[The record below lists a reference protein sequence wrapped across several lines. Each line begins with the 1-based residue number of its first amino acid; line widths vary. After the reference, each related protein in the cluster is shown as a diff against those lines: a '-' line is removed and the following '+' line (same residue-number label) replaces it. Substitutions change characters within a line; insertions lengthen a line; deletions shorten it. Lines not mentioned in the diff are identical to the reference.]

1 MTTVTKGLTMF
12 DSTNTPA
19 FGAGC
24 SQIITIGHGCSIKE
38 AAAKMLSHNVGCL
51 IVLDDH
57 GQFVGLITERDVSR
71 HVAVHPQSG
80 RDISVRQIMTQ
91 SVVSC
96 SPGIAPSEATRIMM
110 NHRIRHLPLVE
121 NGAVVGILSARD
133 IMSQR
138 LQEDRA
144 AAQEVAMLSKCL
156 KSIELTEAAEIV
168 AVEVPKLFGA
178 ANSILCLY
186 PGGDREREPELI
198 SSNRCPCV
206 GARLPGVPNVETST
220 ESEIS
225 DLNDKRGH
233 STFSP
238 AQHAAKSEN
247 AEKVECP
254 LFSQSYFDAT
264 IPAECAR
271 CGGKGPRVMLPL
283 DIAGLPEFSSGRAK
297 RLAGFLCMCGLP
309 ASSLA
314 NRELIEYKAKLTREI
329 LVAHLTN
336 ATRYQQARLTSMT
349 DALTGVGSRK
359 LLEEKLHE
367 EHDRAVR
374 YKRPFSIGI
383 IDLDHFK
390 MVNDTL
396 GHALGDEAIRR
407 LAEYVRQEKR
417 GPDVLARYG
426 GDEFVLLLP
435 ETTAQEAEALLE
447 RLRMRVCEIRF
458 EAEQKVRDAQN
469 ASTPSAMHLSIS
481 CGVAE
486 SLLDPAEVSADV
498 MRRADIA
505 LYEAKNAGRN
515 CVKVWGPEMSRL
527 ATAGD
532 IEIDRIK
539 KLQRRIMGLSEK
551 AEKLFMESIWSLVQA
566 LEAKDT
572 YARKHSENV
581 TAYAV
586 GIARTMELGP
596 KYVDLIRRSAMI
608 HDIGKIGIPDAV
620 LFKTDP
626 LTAQERRVIEQHP
639 LIAVKILE
647 KMSFLES
654 ETAIIRHHHEK
665 WNGQGYPDGL
675 ARTAIPLGARVI
687 AAADVFDALTS
698 SRAYHDSRSVQ
709 AALALLKDSCGYE
722 FDPAVVVAMIAWVE
736 SISRET
742 GISLET
748 LTTEDLL
755 AVGAPVTEHEPAA
768 CEGVNSPA
776 QTQRPAH
783 HPVHACL

>member
-1 MTTVTKGLTMF
+1 MKGLTMS

-19 FGAGC
+19 LGAGC

-138 LQEDRA
+138 LEEDRA

-178 ANSILCLY
+178 ANSVLCLY

-225 DLNDKRGH
+225 DLKSQISDGNESH
-233 STFSP
+233 FN
-238 AQHAAKSEN
+238 AA
-247 AEKVECP
+247 
-254 LFSQSYFDAT
+254 

-283 DIAGLPEFSSGRAK
+283 DITGLPEFSSGREK
-297 RLAGFLCMCGLP
+297 RLAGFLCMCGLLP
-309 ASSLA
+309 ASLA

-626 LTAQERRVIEQHP
+626 LIAQERRVIEQHP

-742 GISLET
+742 GVSLET
-748 LTTEDLL
+748 LATEDLL

-776 QTQRPAH
+776 QTQKPANP
-783 HPVHACL
+783 PVYACL

>member
-1 MTTVTKGLTMF
+1 MEDPTRMTTVTKGLTML

-51 IVLDDH
+51 IVFDDH
-57 GQFVGLITERDVSR
+57 DHFVGLVTERDISR
-71 HVAVHPQSG
+71 HIAIQPESG
-80 RDISVRQIMTQ
+80 QDLSVRRIMTQ

-133 IMSQR
+133 IMSQQ

-156 KSIELTEAAEIV
+156 KSIDLSEAAEIV

-178 ANSILCLY
+178 ANSVLCLY
-186 PGGDREREPELI
+186 PGGDRDREPELI

-206 GARLPGVPNVETST
+206 GARLPGIPNVETAPGP
-220 ESEIS
+220 EIS
-225 DLNDKRGH
+225 EGCESHL
-233 STFSP
+233 
-238 AQHAAKSEN
+238 
-247 AEKVECP
+247 
-254 LFSQSYFDAT
+254 DAT
-264 IPAECAR
+264 VPPECAR

-283 DIAGLPEFSSGRAK
+283 DITGLPEFSSGREK

-329 LVAHLTN
+329 LIAHLSN
-336 ATRYQQARLTSMT
+336 ATRYQQARLTSLT

-359 LLEEKLHE
+359 LLEDKLHE

-374 YKRPFSIGI
+374 YKRPFSVGI

-447 RLRMRVCEIRF
+447 RLRLRVCEIRF
-458 EAEQKVRDAQN
+458 EVDRKVRDAQDP
-469 ASTPSAMHLSIS
+469 AAPSAMHLSIS

-532 IEIDRIK
+532 LEIDRIK

-566 LEAKDT
+566 LEAKDN

-581 TAYAV
+581 TTYAV

-626 LTAQERRVIEQHP
+626 LTVQERRVIEQHP

-654 ETAIIRHHHEK
+654 EVAIIRHHHEK

-709 AALALLKDSCGYE
+709 AALALLQDSCGYE
-722 FDPAVVVAMIAWVE
+722 FDPAVVVAMTAWVE
-736 SISRET
+736 AVAERQ
-742 GISLET
+742 GLPMDR
-748 LTTEDLL
+748 LTVDDLL
-755 AVGAPVTEHEPAA
+755 ATCEPMKIDPEPATPDGA
-768 CEGVNSPA
+768 NSPA
-776 QTQRPAH
+776 QTQEPVN

>member
-1 MTTVTKGLTMF
+1 MS
-12 DSTNTPA
+12 DSANTPA
-19 FGAGC
+19 FGAGS

-57 GQFVGLITERDVSR
+57 DQFVGLVTERDISR
-71 HVAVHPQSG
+71 HIAQQSEFG
-80 RDISVRQIMTQ
+80 QGICVRQIMTQ
-91 SVVSC
+91 SVVFC
-96 SPGIAPSEATRIMM
+96 SPGITPSEATRIMT

-138 LQEDRA
+138 LREDRA
-144 AAQEVAMLSKCL
+144 AAQEVAMLSQCL
-156 KSIELTEAAEIV
+156 KSIDLTEAAEIV
-168 AVEVPKLFGA
+168 AIEVPKLFDA
-178 ANSILCLY
+178 VNSVLCLY
-186 PGGDREREPELI
+186 PDGDRRREPELL
-198 SSNRCPCV
+198 SSPRCPCV
-206 GARLPGVPNVETST
+206 SARLPGAPPVEATPDSQPNSDASSSVPQASVG
-220 ESEIS
+220 
-225 DLNDKRGH
+225 DPNDSSFEAR
-233 STFSP
+233 
-238 AQHAAKSEN
+238 
-247 AEKVECP
+247 
-254 LFSQSYFDAT
+254 
-264 IPAECAR
+264 IPVECAR
-271 CGGKGPRVMLPL
+271 CGGQPPRVMLTL
-283 DIAGLPEFSSGRAK
+283 DITGLPEFSSGRPK
-297 RLAGFLCMCGLP
+297 RLAGFLCLCGLP
-309 ASSLA
+309 VSSLA

-336 ATRYQQARLTSMT
+336 ATRYQQARLTSLT

-374 YKRPFSIGI
+374 YKRPFSLGI

-407 LAEYVRQEKR
+407 LAQCVRQEKR

-426 GDEFVLLLP
+426 GDEFVLLMP
-435 ETTAQEAEALLE
+435 ETTASEAATVLE
-447 RLRMRVCEIRF
+447 RLRLRICDIRF

-469 ASTPSAMHLSIS
+469 ASVPSVVQLSIS

-486 SLLDPAEVSADV
+486 SLLDPAEVAADV
-498 MRRADIA
+498 LRRADIA

-515 CVKVWGPEMSRL
+515 CVKVWGPEMNRL

-539 KLQRRIMGLSEK
+539 KLQRRILGLSEK

-566 LEAKDT
+566 LEAKDA
-572 YARKHSENV
+572 YARKHSEHV
-581 TAYAV
+581 AVYAV
-586 GIARTMELGP
+586 GIARTMALGP
-596 KYVDLIRRSAMI
+596 KYVDLIRRAAMI

-654 ETAIIRHHHEK
+654 EVALIRHHHEK

-698 SRAYHDSRSVQ
+698 SRAYHEGRSVRT
-709 AALALLKDSCGYE
+709 ALAMLRDSCGYE
-722 FDPAVVVAMIAWVE
+722 FDPAVVVALDAWVE
-736 SISRET
+736 AICRET
-742 GISLET
+742 AISLDR
-748 LTTEDLL
+748 LTVEDLL
-755 AVGAPVTEHEPAA
+755 TASEPIRIDRQAAPQEADSPQLVTAA
-768 CEGVNSPA
+768 RTGSSA
-776 QTQRPAH
+776 
-783 HPVHACL
+783 